1 MAHVADRHE
10 TLVSSFETL
19 RRDRAGEPEW
29 LRTARARAF
38 ERFIDRGFPTTRL
51 EDWKFTN
58 IAPVAATP
66 FVRAE
71 PAPLAPDVVQPW
83 LFDASVPHQLV
94 VVNGRFSW
102 NHSSASVL
110 PAGVTISTLTGSD
123 GTGRATDGALAIEA
137 VDGSITPLVDLN
149 TAFLDDI
156 LFIEIAPGTI
166 CRDPLH
172 VLFITAGADAPV
184 LASPRLVV
192 RAGERSQVAIV
203 ETYTSVSGVTPFT
216 NAVTLMSV
224 GAGAIVEHVKLQQE
238 RADAFHLAV
247 MASRL
252 GRAATLSSRAITLG
266 SRIGRNDIVAV
277 LDGEG
282 AECTLNGVYV
292 AADESLIDTHTTID
306 HAQPHCP
313 SHEVYRGILSGRARA
328 VFNGKI
334 IVRPDAQ
341 KTDAKQ
347 TNKALL
353 LSGDAQINTKP
364 QLEIFAD
371 DVKCTHGAAIGQL
384 DDDQMF
390 YLRARGID
398 EADARNMLIHA
409 FVGEVLHGI
418 TVVAARERARH
429 ALEAKLSLTDLD
441 TDALSADPGVPEKL
455 HG

>member
-1 MAHVADRHE
+1 MPHVADRHE
-10 TLVSSFETL
+10 TLVSSFEAL
-19 RRDRAGEPEW
+19 RRDRSAEPDW
-29 LRTARARAF
+29 LRDARTRAF
-38 ERFIDRGFPTTRL
+38 DRFLDRGFPTTRL

-58 IAPVAATP
+58 IAPIASTP

-71 PAPLAPDVVQPW
+71 PATLTPDVIQPW
-83 LFDASVPHQLV
+83 LFDASVPHQFV
-94 VVNGRFSW
+94 VINGRYSW
-102 NHSSASVL
+102 HHSSASAL
-110 PAGVTISTLTGSD
+110 PAGVTISTLTGRD
-123 GTGRATDGALAIEA
+123 GAGRASDAERAIEA
-137 VDGSITPLVDLN
+137 IDGSLTPLVDLN

-156 LFIEIAPGTI
+156 VFIDVAPGTV

-172 VLFITAGADAPV
+172 VLFVTVGGDAPV
-184 LASPRLVV
+184 MASPRLVV
-192 RAGERSQVAIV
+192 RAGERAQASIV
-203 ETYTSVSGVTPFT
+203 ETYTSLSGVTPFT
-216 NAVTLMSV
+216 NAVMLMVV
-224 GAGAIVEHVKLQQE
+224 GPGAIVEHVKLQQE
-238 RADAFHLAV
+238 PLDAFHIAV
-247 MASRL
+247 MASRID
-252 GRAATLSSRAITLG
+252 RAGTLASRAITLG
-266 SRIGRNDIVAV
+266 GRIGRNDIVVV

-292 AADESLIDTHTTID
+292 ADGESLVDTHTTID

-313 SHEVYRGILSGRARA
+313 SHEVYKGILAGRARA

-390 YLRARGID
+390 YLRARGIP
-398 EADARNMLIHA
+398 EMDARNMLIHA

-418 TVVAARERARH
+418 GAPAVRDRARH
-429 ALEAKLSLTDLD
+429 ALEAKLSLAEIEEL
-441 TDALSADPGVPEKL
+441 V
-455 HG
+455 